1 MSASRSRC
9 LLGLVSC
16 TVAALTPGCGTEP
29 PRLADLEIISGN
41 GQTGLVGSSLPIPLE
56 VEGEDEDGNP
66 IEGLALR
73 FEVTAGG
80 GQVRPAEVR
89 TNHEG
94 RATAQFILGNVPGP
108 QEVTVSGAGGVLIS
122 GSINPPSIRST
133 SAAGFRTTAET
144 TRNS

>member
-1 MSASRSRC
+1 MGPSPIDLRPPTRQPGPLVQPNLGHPAMSASRSRC

-29 PRLADLEIISGN
+29 PRLADLELISGN

-89 TNHEG
+89 TKHE
-94 RATAQFILGNVPGP
+94 RPG
-108 QEVTVSGAGGVLIS
+108 
-122 GSINPPSIRST
+122 
-133 SAAGFRTTAET
+133 
-144 TRNS
+144 